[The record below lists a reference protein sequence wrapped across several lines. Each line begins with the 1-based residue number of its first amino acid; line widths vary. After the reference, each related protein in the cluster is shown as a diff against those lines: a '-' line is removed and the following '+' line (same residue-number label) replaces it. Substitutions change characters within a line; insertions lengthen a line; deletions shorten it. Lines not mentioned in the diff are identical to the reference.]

1 MLWLMV
7 LLIGLM
13 AASVSWRV
21 TRRSY
26 DDVRR

>member
-1 MLWLMV
+1 MLWMMV

-13 AASVSWRV
+13 AAAVSWRV
-21 TRRSY
+21 ARRSY